1 MQKQVL
7 TWEQFKGYPFAV
19 AEERP
24 EVLVGTARAEKY
36 KAIWNVTENR
46 LAGIVS
52 KEYTVIQHSQVLGE
66 VARAIDTLELKVRE
80 VRLLD
85 LREKVFAEILLDR
98 EPIAGIV
105 TGLRV
110 GNSMDASVRAFVS
123 AYALRVVC
131 TNGMIGRGIFGRF
144 SRKHIGE
151 FDVSAIGSTII
162 ELISGGE
169 ERLKAVIPRAQVEIP
184 LEPKFVLEKLAFGKK
199 YQELVLEQLEKEVQD
214 RKPTWWDLYNAVT
227 YVIDHRKMQEQRREL
242 LHEQA
247 SRLLDEEHRTALV
260 EVKG

>member
-1 MQKQVL
+1 MQRQVL
-7 TWEQFKGYPFAV
+7 TWEQFKHYPFAV

-36 KAIWNVTENR
+36 KAIWNVTDNR

-52 KEYTVIQHSQVLGE
+52 KEYTVIQHTQILGE

-98 EPIAGIV
+98 EPVAGIV

-110 GNSMDASVRAFVS
+110 GNSIDASVRAFVS

-131 TNGMIGRGIFGRF
+131 TNGMIGTGIFGRY

-151 FDVSAIGSTII
+151 VDISALGSMII
-162 ELISGGE
+162 DLIASGE
-169 ERLKAVIPRAQVEIP
+169 DSLKRVIPRARVEIP
-184 LEPKFVLEKLAFGKK
+184 VDPEVVLSRLGFGAK
-199 YQELVLEQLEKEVQD
+199 YRELVLEELKKEIQD
-214 RKPTWWDLYNAVT
+214 RKPTWWDLYNALT

-247 SRLLDEEHRTALV
+247 SRLLNEEDRTALV
-260 EVKG
+260 EVK

>member
-1 MQKQVL
+1 MQRQVL
-7 TWEQFKGYPFAV
+7 TWEQFKRYPFAL

-24 EVLVGTARAEKY
+24 EVLVGTARAERY
-36 KAIWNVTENR
+36 KAIWNVTDDR

-52 KEYTVIQHSQVLGE
+52 KEYTVIQHSEILGQ

-85 LREKVFAEILLDR
+85 LRERVFAEILLDR
-98 EPIAGIV
+98 EPVAGIV

-110 GNSMDASVRAFVS
+110 GNSIDASVRAFVS

-131 TNGMIGRGIFGRF
+131 TNGMIGTGIFGRF

-151 FDVSAIGSTII
+151 VDISVIGSTII
-162 ELISGGE
+162 DLITSGE
-169 ERLKAVIPRAQVEIP
+169 DSLKRVIPKAKVEIP
-184 LEPKFVLEKLAFGKK
+184 VEPEVVLQRLGFGSK
-199 YQELVLEQLEKEVQD
+199 YRELILQQLEKEVQD
-214 RKPTWWDLYNAVT
+214 KPTWWDLYNAVT

-247 SRLLDEEHRTALV
+247 SKLLDEGSRMALV